1 MASNAFI
8 ELIARLNRKDSVNQI
23 KTDLKDKVAKDLNKS
38 QALKVQCHIDTSNTA
53 IASLQNELKSLSD
66 KLKINIGI
74 DSKALAEATQA
85 QTQSKDKTTSV
96 KIETKSA
103 QDSIAQLGRLL
114 RDNVTNEATEVL
126 DGLLNRIRTT
136 LGDSATIWTDWTKNT
151 KGALTSFSISVRE
164 ATGDLTKFNYA
175 VNDKGKVEPLNLTGS
190 DKGVEAL
197 VNRVN
202 KSADILER
210 RLTNL
215 KVSATELQNIT
226 SQSGKDNLANAYTTA
241 QTAIENLRKADNSNF
256 DSLRNKANSAIDAY
270 NNVIKAQNSL
280 ISVTTKATNEAEKQS
295 RALKKSYED
304 ALNPNRSNPIQNQT
318 SRTEIENAYNKA
330 VELAEKLKQANAET
344 FDKWNNELKEAVNN
358 FEILK
363 TKIISAETAAT
374 KLRAK
379 PVEVVRENEL
389 STLNQFVAKLSNSAL
404 PSVQNLVTE
413 AEKLRNQLAN
423 VTDKQGLTDYLNSF
437 STLEKEFESLNT
449 QAKVAKSA
457 LSSLGK
463 LSQTTDVK
471 ALASEYQN
479 VLSQISTAKTA
490 DDFRSISN
498 TLATLKPLFDE
509 VIQKTNDETTAA
521 KRTKEAIAEIVRI
534 YDKITDLN
542 KKLTTGNLSSVDTKL
557 TKDKIKEQEQI
568 ANNIRWQLRFENL
581 YTTEVQKQII
591 AIKKKSESIVEA
603 RNREA
608 EFEREFEKKL
618 QAENEAFEKQKTA
631 IIQIDKAYSK
641 IAGYTKDLYSGKL
654 TDVNA
659 SFTLAHIAEQ
669 RQIIDETR
677 TRLENE
683 GLINQA
689 ITERIRLGE
698 VEITESQLIAESEKK
713 RREAEIA
720 STEEERKRKNILSEI
735 SGAYAQMA
743 SLYQKAYSPN
753 SSASVSEEANRQID
767 AQQTIIDE
775 KLQELKIDNLLTEAT
790 QKEIDSYTQKY
801 QNIINIKNLENA
813 DLKAKKEETEEL
825 KKQKQMYQEISAIV
839 TKYQRSLSQF
849 NNANVV
855 KQNAGN
861 TVVGNQITTN
871 SGLLEQLKPLQE
883 ALANKNL
890 STAQLTQIKQT
901 IDNLIPSLQNAT
913 KNSEQLKASLNDTR
927 VANAVLAKYNNLKN
941 SMETFANVSQKAV
954 NSTLKMKT
962 DSGITT
968 FADEWNKLINRLND
982 PKILGNQNA
991 IQKLT
996 NDFHNFQGQAR
1007 SAGLTTNKFLVDMGS
1022 QLRMVLNRYISLYA
1036 VIGYIRRMVDAV
1048 KELDN
1053 AMINLRRVTSES
1065 ERGYTQFLEKANE
1078 QARELKVTT
1087 SELVEQTYQWAK
1099 LGYDINDALELSKAS
1114 TIFAKVADTTQEQ
1127 SLQNLI
1133 TIMKAYGIEAKN
1145 VMDIVDK
1152 LDNLNNRFAVSAAGL
1167 GEGLERSASALA
1179 MSGNTL
1185 DQSLAMLT
1193 GAGEITQNLENT
1205 GKHNCP

>member
-23 KTDLKDKVAKDLNKS
+23 KTDLEEKVAKDLNKS
-38 QALKVQCHIDTSNTA
+38 QALKIQCHIDTSNTA

-114 RDNVTNEATEVL
+114 RNNVTNEATEVL

-190 DKGVEAL
+190 DKGVESL
-197 VNRVN
+197 FNRVN
-202 KSADILER
+202 KSADTLER
-210 RLTNL
+210 KLTNL
-215 KVSATELQNIT
+215 KVSATELQNVT
-226 SQSGKDNLANAYTTA
+226 SQSGQDSLANAYNNA
-241 QTAIENLRKADNSNF
+241 YTAIENLRKADNSNF
-256 DSLRNKANSAIDAY
+256 TARQNEANSAIDAY
-270 NNVIKAQNSL
+270 RNVIKVQNEL

-304 ALNPNRSNPIQNQT
+304 ALNPNRSNPIQNEA
-318 SRTEIENAYNKA
+318 SRTEITNAYNTA
-330 VELAEKLKQANAET
+330 VALAEKLKTANAET

-389 STLNQFVAKLSNSAL
+389 LTLNEFIANLSNSAL
-404 PSVQNLVTE
+404 PSVQNLATE
-413 AEKLRNQLAN
+413 AEKLRNQLVN

-437 STLEKEFESLNT
+437 STLEKEFESLNK
-449 QAKVAKSA
+449 QAKIARSA
-457 LSSLGK
+457 LNNLN
-463 LSQTTDVK
+463 K
-471 ALASEYQN
+471 AADDPALRYNAKAIEALRNDYQA
-479 VLSQISTAKTA
+479 VLDLTGTAKTKA
-490 DDFRSISN
+490 DYQEISN
-498 TLATLKPLFDE
+498 MLVELKTKYDALTESNAKFKELERQSVETSKQRAEAQKQALGELTKAYAEIKRNSDTLNNPKSTTDAKTIAQEEIAKQEAIIAKVQERLAQENLLVDE
-509 VIQKTNDETTAA
+509 VKKEILMLEEERA
-521 KRTKEAIAEIVRI
+521 K
-534 YDKITDLN
+534 YD
-542 KKLTTGNLSSVDTKL
+542 
-557 TKDKIKEQEQI
+557 
-568 ANNIRWQLRFENL
+568 
-581 YTTEVQKQII
+581 
-591 AIKKKSESIVEA
+591 
-603 RNREA
+603 
-608 EFEREFEKKL
+608 
-618 QAENEAFEKQKTA
+618 
-631 IIQIDKAYSK
+631 
-641 IAGYTKDLYSGKL
+641 
-654 TDVNA
+654 
-659 SFTLAHIAEQ
+659 
-669 RQIIDETR
+669 
-677 TRLENE
+677 
-683 GLINQA
+683 
-689 ITERIRLGE
+689 
-698 VEITESQLIAESEKK
+698 LIAESKQK
-713 RREAEIA
+713 QREAEIA

-735 SGAYAQMA
+735 SAAYAQMA
-743 SLYQKAYSPN
+743 SLYAKAYSPN

-775 KLQELKIDNLLTEAT
+775 KLQELKIDGLLTDAT
-790 QKEIDSYTQKY
+790 QKQIDSYAQKY

-813 DLKAKKEETEEL
+813 DLKAKREETEEL
-825 KKQKQMYQEISAIV
+825 KRQKQMYQEISAIV

-849 NNANVV
+849 NNNNAV

-871 SGLLEQLKPLQE
+871 TGLLEQLKPIQD
-883 ALANKNL
+883 ALSNKNL
-890 STAQLTQIKQT
+890 STAQLAQIKQT
-901 IDNLIPSLQNAT
+901 IDGLIPSLQSAT
-913 KNSEQLKASLNDTR
+913 QNSEQLKASLNDTR
-927 VANAVLAKYNNLKN
+927 VTNAVLAKYNNLKN
-941 SMETFANVSQKAV
+941 SMETFAEVNQKAV
-954 NSTLKMKT
+954 NSTLKIKNAE
-962 DSGITT
+962 GQIV
-968 FADEWNKLINRLND
+968 AVKDEWQNLMTRLND
-982 PKILGNQNA
+982 PSIMGDQNA

-996 NDFHNFQGQAR
+996 NDFRNLQGQTR
-1007 SAGLTTNKFLVDMGS
+1007 TLGLTTNKFLVDMGS

-1036 VIGYIRRMVDAV
+1036 VIGYIRKMVDAV

-1065 ERGYTQFLEKANE
+1065 EQGYTQFLEKANE
-1078 QARELKVTT
+1078 QAKELKVTT

-1099 LGYDINDALELSKAS
+1099 LGYDINDALELSRAS
-1114 TIFAKVADTTQEQ
+1114 TIFARVADTTQEQ

-1145 VMDIVDK
+1145 VIDIVDK

-1193 GAGEITQNLENT
+1193 GAGEIVQNLDNT
-1205 GKHNCP
+1205 GNTLKIISLR